1 MLLTVPFLKLFFS
14 QRILGCCGSEEYL
27 ATKEKELRSY
37 CKQSLT
43 NMQEERTV
51 NFISRRNCS

>member
-27 ATKEKELRSY
+27 ATKEEGAEKLL
-37 CKQSLT
+37 QT
-43 NMQEERTV
+43 
-51 NFISRRNCS
+51 IID